1 MTDDVITLLGV
12 PVLGAVLLAGGLWSR
27 RDLGA
32 LVGDRGTPELLEHR
46 RAVLGRGSLALM
58 VAGTILL
65 LGGVGLSVVVGLRK

>member
-27 RDLGA
+27 RNLGA

-46 RAVLGRGSLALM
+46 RAGLGRGALALM
-58 VAGTILL
+58 VAGTFLL